1 MRGEWH
7 WLSDPDKDKPGHVAR
22 ALAAK
27 QPVRLGYG
35 ATVWILVHDVEP
47 RQSDPESR
55 PSTTYRLHLRASFLE
70 PTWFGLWAY
79 WSVRGRLK
87 RAVEHLSVTV
97 DEHDDAPTAVM
108 ELLSRAGAAIDE
120 EID

>member
-7 WLSDPDKDKPGHVAR
+7 WLSDPHKDEPGHVAR

-27 QPVRLGYG
+27 QPVYLGYG
-35 ATVWILVHDVEP
+35 ATVWTLIHDIEP
-47 RQSDPESR
+47 RQSDPGSR
-55 PSTTYRLHLRASFLE
+55 PLTTYRLHLGANLME
-70 PTWFGLWAY
+70 PNRFWYWRY

-87 RAVEHLSVTV
+87 RAVEHLFVTV
-97 DEHDDAPTAVM
+97 DERDDAPTAVQ

-120 EID
+120 VLD